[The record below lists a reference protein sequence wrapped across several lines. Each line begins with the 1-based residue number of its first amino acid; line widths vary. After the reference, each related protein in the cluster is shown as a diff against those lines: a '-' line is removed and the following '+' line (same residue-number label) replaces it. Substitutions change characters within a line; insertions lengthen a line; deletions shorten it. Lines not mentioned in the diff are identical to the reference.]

1 MHNLGT
7 MDNATIAGHFRLL
20 AELMELYGEN
30 AFKIKS
36 YANAGRNLKKL
47 DVELAQLNVQQLQD
61 IPGIGKAIAEKI
73 EVLVETGKLPLL
85 ESYLEK
91 TPSGVV
97 EMLQIKGIGPSKVA
111 QLWHELHI
119 ESLGELYYACL
130 ENRLTLLKG
139 FGEKTQEKIKEI
151 IEFSLQNANKQLFAR
166 VDKIWTEV
174 LLPQL
179 NNILGETI
187 QIVPTGAYKRLDITI
202 DELHLLISGI
212 SSFELLSKLKN
223 DQWQLI
229 EEKEFII
236 WSIPQFVLIKIEIVD
251 KNLLTKRL
259 FETTSPLEHQ
269 EKVLSKIMDKSIVI
283 YEEKDIYTLAR
294 LPYIPAECREL
305 DIEYLLKN
313 DRIDHLIQSSD
324 IKGVVHTHTQYS
336 DGRNSIEEL
345 AKYCQS
351 IGYEYLVLSDH
362 SKSAFYANGLSVE
375 RIFQQQDKIDVVQ
388 SKMHDFKIFKSIE
401 CDILYDGQLDYE
413 ENVLKSFDLVIASV
427 HSQLN
432 MNEEKAMSRILKAIE
447 NPYVNILG
455 HMTGRLLLSR
465 KGYPVD
471 HKKIIDACKANG
483 VVIELNAN
491 PHRLDIDYTWIPY
504 CIEKGVLISIN
515 PDAHNLKG
523 VHDIEYGV
531 KAARKGGLQRQE
543 CINTFSA
550 DDFYKTIKSLK

>member
-1 MHNLGT
+1 

-30 AFKIKS
+30 VFKIKS

-47 DVELAQLNVQQLQD
+47 DVELAQLNVQQLQE

-73 EVLVETGKLPLL
+73 EVLVQTGKLPLL

-91 TPSGVV
+91 TPPGVV

-139 FGEKTQEKIKEI
+139 FGEKTQEKIKET
-151 IEFSLQNANKQLFAR
+151 IEFSLQNANKQLYAR
-166 VDKIWTEV
+166 VDKIWNEV

-179 NNILGETI
+179 KNTFGETV
-187 QIVPTGAYKRLDITI
+187 QIIPTGAYRNQDIII
-202 DELHLLISGI
+202 DELHLLINGI
-212 SSFELLSKLKN
+212 SSAEWIAKMQN
-223 DQWQLI
+223 EQWQILEQGDVI
-229 EEKEFII
+229 T
-236 WSIPQFVLIKIEIVD
+236 WSIPQFVQINIEFVTSE
-251 KNLLTKRL
+251 LLSKRL
-259 FETTSPLEHQ
+259 FETSGTQLHRQ
-269 EKVLSKIMDKSIVI
+269 QVLSKIPDPSIKV
-283 YEEKDIYTLAR
+283 EKEQEIYTLAQ
-294 LPYIPAECREL
+294 LPYIPAECREM

-324 IKGVVHTHTQYS
+324 IKGVVHTHTLYS
-336 DGRNSIEEL
+336 DGKNSIEEL
-345 AKYCQS
+345 AIYCQS
-351 IGYEYLVLSDH
+351 VGYEYLVLSDH

-375 RIFQQQDKIDVVQ
+375 RIFQQQDEIDAIQ
-388 SKMHDFKIFKSIE
+388 SKMNDFKIFKSIE

-413 ENVLKSFDLVIASV
+413 DDVLKSFDLVIASV

-483 VVIELNAN
+483 VIIELNAN

-550 DDFYKTIKSLK
+550 EDFIKTIKSLK